1 MSQARSETFAARAVP
16 AFALKPNYKWYVVA
30 MLWFIAFFNY
40 ADRQALS
47 AVFPLL
53 SEEMHLTKAQL
64 GQLGAAFAWTYGLM
78 APFAGTIVD
87 RIRRKSAI
95 LGGLQV
101 WSLVCTATALSQK
114 FWHLRLFMTI
124 EGLGETFYYPA
135 SMSLVSD
142 YHGKRTRSRAMG
154 THQTSVYIGTIAGS
168 FFAALIGQYYGWR
181 WAFLVFGVL
190 GMILG
195 VVLYRYLVE
204 PERGAADR
212 ADLPVGQQA
221 KPQVKLSFL
230 ETMRVIWA
238 TPTVIILMLAF
249 MCANFVASGAVLMW
263 LPSFLYEKFHYP
275 LAQAALFATL
285 FLQLASM
292 IGSPLGGWLADS
304 LRRKHAGGRMVV
316 QAVAVL
322 CAAPFVHLVGTTT
335 DKTIL
340 IGGLICWGLFK
351 GLYDANIF
359 ASAYDV
365 VRAEARG
372 TTAGFMNCLG
382 WLVGGGTAPIVMGYI
397 ADRHGLSYAFSL
409 VSLVYILAC
418 LLLVIGIVFFVRK
431 DAARMAAQIGS
442 N

>member
-1 MSQARSETFAARAVP
+1 MARP
-16 AFALKPNYKWYVVA
+16 APSFVQNPNYKWYVVA
-30 MLWFIAFFNY
+30 MLWCIAFFNY

-53 SEEMHLTKAQL
+53 KDEMHLTKAQL
-64 GQLGAAFAWTYGLM
+64 GELGAAFAWTYGLM
-78 APFAGTIVD
+78 APFAGSVVD

-181 WAFLVFGVL
+181 WAFLIFGVL
-190 GMILG
+190 GMALG
-195 VVLYRYLVE
+195 VVLLKYLVE

-212 ADLPVGQQA
+212 EDLPAGQQA
-221 KPQVKLSFL
+221 KAQEKLGVK
-230 ETMRVIWA
+230 ETMRVIWT
-238 TPTVIILMLAF
+238 TPTVLILMLAF

-263 LPSFLYEKFHYP
+263 LPTFLYEKFHYP

-292 IGSPLGGWLADS
+292 VGSPLGGWLADN
-304 LRRKHAGGRMVV
+304 LRRKHPGGRLMV

-322 CAAPFVHLVGTTT
+322 CAAPFVYLVGTTSH
-335 DKTIL
+335 KAFL

-351 GLYDANIF
+351 GFYDANIF

-382 WLVGGGTAPIVMGYI
+382 WLIGGGTAPIVIGYI

-409 VSLVYILAC
+409 VSLVYVIAFA
-418 LLLVIGIVFFVRK
+418 LLVIGIVFFVRK
-431 DAARMAAQIGS
+431 DAARMVAQIEGH
-442 N
+442 